1 MPGGIA
7 AKTGQPPRFWI
18 YLTALTA
25 LSLVSRLPQLLGP
38 NLLLDGDE
46 SLLGL
51 MAKHV
56 AQGREIPVFFYG
68 QHYGLST
75 VEASAG
81 ALAFL
86 VAGTGA
92 RSLKFAM
99 LALWTLGVLFLFLAQ
114 SKFVG
119 ARKSFWITAVL
130 VLSPAWADASMN
142 ARGGYITAFTASA
155 ALLFLLT
162 RDLRDARIWRWLG
175 AGVLTGLI
183 YLAQPLWLPGLL
195 PILVVVLGTRR
206 QISSAAI
213 VLGAAAL
220 TILPVELAT
229 TAGQETWGPPTM
241 GNPEVWGS
249 FPDLLDQIRLSLTG
263 AYYLWAPRD
272 APGPV
277 THALGLIWCAALP
290 ATALVQLYRLVSRR
304 YFPASL
310 LLCLSTWLTLVAE
323 WVLLDAR
330 DPRYL
335 LPLSAPLVLLAGL
348 EVADFVDRR
357 WLPRTPAA
365 AITCAMLLLGSLS
378 MFEFRHYNYLWTN
391 PAGALAEGERLRRVI
406 DYLHANR
413 ARAVFSMNGLLDS
426 QLIFYSNETIPARA
440 ADPLTRY
447 PEYGRSVDHALASG
461 RTVAVVGYTDASGA
475 PGCWQVPVCTGGIED
490 KARDPQTIFTVD
502 DKYFVYVGADKALLQ
517 SLGFRF

>member
-1 MPGGIA
+1 
-7 AKTGQPPRFWI
+7 
-18 YLTALTA
+18 
-25 LSLVSRLPQLLGP
+25 
-38 NLLLDGDE
+38 
-46 SLLGL
+46 
-51 MAKHV
+51 MARHV
-56 AQGREIPVFFYG
+56 AQGREIPFFFYG

-92 RSLKFAM
+92 HPLKFAM
-99 LALWTLGVLFLFLAQ
+99 LVLWTVGVVCLFLAQ
-114 SKFVG
+114 ARLIG
-119 ARKSFWITAVL
+119 TRKSFWITAVL
-130 VLSPAWADASMN
+130 VVTPAWADASMN

-155 ALLFLLT
+155 ALLLVLT
-162 RDLRDARIWRWLG
+162 RDLQDARIWQWLG

-195 PILVVVLGTRR
+195 PMLIVVLARR
-206 QISSAAI
+206 RKVSAPAI
-213 VLGAAAL
+213 FLGAAVL

-229 TAGQETWGPPTM
+229 TAGQETWGPPTI
-241 GNPEVWGS
+241 GNPDLGGS

-263 AYYLWAPRD
+263 VYYLWAPRD
-272 APGPV
+272 APGPA

-290 ATALVQLYRLVSRR
+290 ATALAQLYRLVSRR
-304 YFPASL
+304 HFPASL

-335 LPLSAPLVLLAGL
+335 LPLSAPLVLLAGV

-357 WLPRTPAA
+357 WLPRTTAA
-365 AITCAMLLLGSLS
+365 VITCAMLLLGSLS

-391 PAGALAEGERLRRVI
+391 PPGALAEGERLRRVI

-413 ARAVFSMNGLLDS
+413 ARAVFSMNGLLDA

-447 PEYGRSVDHALASG
+447 PEYGRSVDHALGSG
-461 RTVAVVGYTDASGA
+461 RTVAVVGYTHASGA
-475 PGCWQVPVCTGGIED
+475 PGCWQVPVCTGDIEH
-490 KARDPQTIFTVD
+490 KVANPEAIFTVD
-502 DKYFVYVGADKALLQ
+502 GRYFVYVGADKALLQ